1 MRTIPVVVLMLLLG
15 SGCTQQKEAPPA
27 EPQRVVLTGYIVDAM
42 CGNAIAKK
50 TNPMEKAARHTR
62 ACGLAEA
69 CAAEGYGVFA
79 DGRWIVFDEQ
89 GNALANAA
97 LRKDTR
103 ERALYFRVEGTLE
116 GDHLAVTAVDS
127 LPSPAAA
134 EVSEQQ
140 SPS

>member
-1 MRTIPVVVLMLLLG
+1 MKTVSIVALVFLLG

-27 EPQRVVLTGYIVDAM
+27 EPQRVALTGYIVDAM

-50 TNPMEKAARHTR
+50 SNPMEKAARHTR

-79 DGRWIVFDEQ
+79 EGRWILFDEH

-97 LRKDTR
+97 LREDTR
-103 ERALYFRVEGTLE
+103 ERALYFRIEGLLD
-116 GDHLAVTAVDS
+116 GDRLSVAAVDPLS
-127 LPSPAAA
+127 APETPEAG
-134 EVSEQQ
+134 EQQ
-140 SPS
+140 SQS